1 MAKVK
6 AKVNNQFKICN
17 LIYMGS
23 RVSISNEDDYIND
36 INNINE
42 DELYLSNIDKLQ
54 IKAIKQISKEVKELK
69 DRKSDKI
76 MYRLPIQIC
85 NYSLF

>member
-1 MAKVK
+1 
-6 AKVNNQFKICN
+6 
-17 LIYMGS
+17 MGS

-36 INNINE
+36 IDNINE
-42 DELYLSNIDKLQ
+42 NQLDLSNMDKLQ
-54 IKAIKQISKEVKELK
+54 IKAIQQISREVKELK

-76 MYRLPIQIC
+76 MYRLPIQTC

>member
-1 MAKVK
+1 
-6 AKVNNQFKICN
+6 
-17 LIYMGS
+17 MGS

-36 INNINE
+36 ITNINE
-42 DELYLSNIDKLQ
+42 DELDLSNIDKLQ

>member
-1 MAKVK
+1 
-6 AKVNNQFKICN
+6 
-17 LIYMGS
+17 MGS

-42 DELYLSNIDKLQ
+42 NRLDLPNMDKLQ
-54 IKAIKQISKEVKELK
+54 VKAIKQISTEVKELK

-76 MYRLPIQIC
+76 MYRLPAVNLC
-85 NYSLF
+85 SWSLI

>member
-1 MAKVK
+1 M
-6 AKVNNQFKICN
+6 
-17 LIYMGS
+17 
-23 RVSISNEDDYIND
+23 
-36 INNINE
+36 
-42 DELYLSNIDKLQ
+42 DKLQ

>member
-1 MAKVK
+1 
-6 AKVNNQFKICN
+6 
-17 LIYMGS
+17 MGS